1 MVLRYN
7 KQGELYQKARQKG
20 ACVPISSLSKLE
32 QHFIAL
38 SDKHAFYP
46 HERIQVIEVENI
58 QMLGKLA
65 ALKFILWVIKHP
77 TGVICMPTGKTA
89 QAFIA
94 ALQHVK
100 QHWHTQKVQDELA
113 QYGIVLA
120 KFPQTSGLRFV
131 QMDEFFLMYPGQKNS
146 FSSNIQRTYLQFFQ
160 IPAEQSLL
168 MDFSAMGFDLDE
180 KVRRLFVYDRPC
192 TLSEQEQDLQDEV
205 FSCVQKFCNSYEK
218 QIQAWGGIGFFL
230 GGIGPDG
237 HVAFNISGSEITS
250 TTRLLSLNYPS
261 AAAAAVSLG
270 GIEYARNKLVMTIGI
285 ATILHNPEVEIIII
299 ASGESKAEVVAK
311 AVQGPV
317 SSQSPCSYFQS
328 HKNST
333 FIVTRGAACML
344 YDRAYERMKVLIQNN
359 DQECIDQICIQMS
372 LDCKVPLLYLQQ
384 EHARDHIFGKL
395 LFKNF
400 NMHELCKKVHDR
412 LVGKLHNGMQCA
424 HEKRILHTAPHHDD
438 IMLSYYTYIQRML
451 HCTTNLFLFVTSGFN
466 SVTNRY
472 MLGILKG
479 IDALFI
485 AKYEDAIFKDSYESI
500 LQKFVQAFVE
510 KNVVQQKVVERIIMA
525 RTIKD
530 IYEAYSPHILEDIT
544 AWLWYGYF
552 PHVYPGKKDT
562 LQVQMLKGA
571 MRESEE
577 DRTWSISGISLS
589 HIVHLRSRFYT
600 GDYFT
605 PQPTIHADARPIAS
619 YLQAYKPDIITVA
632 LDPEGTGP
640 DTHYKVMQ
648 VVAEALR
655 MYTGNKETLQIWGY
669 RNVWHR
675 FMPHEATH
683 MIIIHEEEIEK
694 MEQVFLACF
703 STQKSASFP
712 AIHFDGPF
720 SELMRKQL
728 HEQFGMLQTL
738 LGNDHHLLQ
747 KGVGCIFLKAMNCN
761 EFLDRAQRLSM
772 GPL

>member
-1 MVLRYN
+1 M
-7 KQGELYQKARQKG
+7 
-20 ACVPISSLSKLE
+20 PFSSISRLD

-38 SDKHAFYP
+38 SDKNAFYP

-58 QMLGKLA
+58 QLLGKLA
-65 ALKFILWVIKHP
+65 ALKFIAWVIKNPH
-77 TGVICMPTGKTA
+77 GVISLPTGKTA

-94 ALQHVK
+94 ALHHLK
-100 QHWHTQKVQDELA
+100 QHWHTQKVQQELE
-113 QYGIVLA
+113 QYGIISL

-146 FSSNIQRTYLQFFQ
+146 FSSYIQSKYLQFFQ
-160 IPAEQSLL
+160 IPADQCLL
-168 MDFSAMGFDLDE
+168 MDFSEMGFNLDE
-180 KVRRLFVYDRPC
+180 KVRRLFVYDRPFKV
-192 TLSEQEQDLQDEV
+192 SEEDQDLQDQV
-205 FSCVQKFCNSYEK
+205 FSCVQKFCDMYEK

-237 HVAFNISGSEITS
+237 HVAFNIAGSEITS
-250 TTRLLSLNYPS
+250 TTRLVSLNYPS

-270 GIEYARNKLVMTIGI
+270 GIEYARNKLVITIGI
-285 ATILHNPEVEIIII
+285 ATILYNPEVEIIII

-311 AVQGPV
+311 AVQEQV
-317 SSQSPCSYFQS
+317 SKQSPCSYFQS
-328 HKNST
+328 HKHTT
-333 FIVTRGAACML
+333 FIVTHGAACML
-344 YDRAYERMKVLIQNN
+344 YDRAYERMKLAIEQN
-359 DQECIDQICIQMS
+359 DQECIDQICMQMS
-372 LDCKVPLLYLQQ
+372 LDYNVPLLYVQQ
-384 EHARDHIFGKL
+384 EHARNHKFGKL
-395 LFKNF
+395 LVNHFDI
-400 NMHELCKKVHDR
+400 HELSKKVYDR
-412 LVGKLHNGMQCA
+412 VVVKLQNGMQCA

-479 IDALFI
+479 IDAVFI
-485 AKYEDAIFKDSYESI
+485 TKYEDAIFKDSYESV
-500 LQKFVQAFVE
+500 LQKFVQAFAENNAVE
-510 KNVVQQKVVERIIMA
+510 KKIIERIIMA
-525 RTIKD
+525 RNIKD
-530 IYEAYSPHILEDIT
+530 IYEAYSPQVLEDTT

-577 DRTWSISGISLS
+577 DRTWSISGVSLS
-589 HIVHLRSRFYT
+589 RIVHLRSRFYT

-619 YLQAYKPDIITVA
+619 FFQAYLPDIITVA

-655 MYTGNKETLQIWGY
+655 MYTGDKERMQIWGY

-683 MIIIHEEEIEK
+683 MIIIKEEEIEK

-728 HEQFGMLQTL
+728 HEQYATLQTL
-738 LGNDHHLLQ
+738 LGKDHHLLQ
-747 KGVGCIFLKAMNCN
+747 KGVGCIFLKAMNCE
-761 EFLDRAQRLSM
+761 EFLHRAQRLSI
-772 GPL
+772 GPVQ

>member
-1 MVLRYN
+1 M
-7 KQGELYQKARQKG
+7 
-20 ACVPISSLSKLE
+20 PISSLGRLE
-32 QHFIAL
+32 QHFIGL
-38 SDKHAFYP
+38 SDKNASYS

-58 QMLGKLA
+58 QMLGKLS
-65 ALKFILWVIKHP
+65 ALKFISWVVKNP
-77 TGVICMPTGKTA
+77 NGVISLPTGKTA

-94 ALQHVK
+94 SLQYLK
-100 QHWHTQKVQDELA
+100 QHWHTQKVQQELA
-113 QYGIVLA
+113 DYEIISL

-146 FSSNIQRTYLQFFQ
+146 FSSYIQSKYLQFFQ
-160 IPAEQSLL
+160 IPAEQCLL
-168 MDFSAMGFDLDE
+168 MDFSEMGFQLDE
-180 KVRRLFVYDRPC
+180 KVRRLFVYDRPFK
-192 TLSEQEQDLQDEV
+192 LSEEEQDLQDQV
-205 FSCVQKFCNSYEK
+205 FACVQKFCDAYEK
-218 QIQAWGGIGFFL
+218 QIYAWGGIGFFL

-250 TTRLLSLNYPS
+250 TTRLVALNYPS

-299 ASGESKAEVVAK
+299 AAGESKAEVVAQ
-311 AVQGPV
+311 AVQGTV
-317 SSQSPCSYFQS
+317 SKQSPCSYFQS
-328 HKNST
+328 HKKTT
-333 FIVTRGAACML
+333 FIITQGAASVL
-344 YDRAYERMKVLIQNN
+344 YDRAYERMKVLIENN
-359 DQECIDQICIQMS
+359 DQECIDQICIRMS
-372 LDCKVPLLYLQQ
+372 LDYNVQLLYLQQ
-384 EHARDHIFGKL
+384 EHARTHKFGKL
-395 LFKNF
+395 LFENF
-400 NMHELCKKVHDR
+400 DIHELGKKVYDR
-412 LVGKLHNGMQCA
+412 VVEKLQNGMQCA

-500 LQKFVQAFVE
+500 LQKFVQAFAEKNAVE
-510 KNVVQQKVVERIIMA
+510 KKVVERIIMA
-525 RTIKD
+525 RNIKD
-530 IYEAYSPHILEDIT
+530 IYEAYSPHILEDMIQ
-544 AWLWYGYF
+544 WLWYGYF

-562 LQVQMLKGA
+562 IQVQMLKGA

-577 DRTWSISGISLS
+577 DRTWSISGVSLS
-589 HIVHLRSRFYT
+589 QIVHLRSRFYT

-675 FMPHEATH
+675 FMPHEVTH
-683 MIIIHEEEIEK
+683 MIIIKEEEIEK

-703 STQKSASFP
+703 STQKAASFP

-728 HEQFGMLQTL
+728 HEQYGMLQTL
-738 LGNDHHLLQ
+738 LGKDHYLLQ
-747 KGVGCIFLKAMNCN
+747 QGIGCIFLKAMNCD
-761 EFLDRAQRLSM
+761 EFLHRAKRLSI
-772 GPL
+772 GPVQ

>member
-1 MVLRYN
+1 M
-7 KQGELYQKARQKG
+7 
-20 ACVPISSLSKLE
+20 PISSVSLLD

-65 ALKFILWVIKHP
+65 ALKFIAWVIKNP
-77 TGVICMPTGKTA
+77 NGVICMPTGKTA

-94 ALQHVK
+94 ALQHLK
-100 QHWHTQKVQDELA
+100 QHWHTQNVQYELA
-113 QYGIVLA
+113 QYGIISE
-120 KFPQTSGLRFV
+120 KFPETSGLRFV

-146 FSSNIQRTYLQFFQ
+146 FSSYIKKNYLQFFQ
-160 IPAEQSLL
+160 IPAEQFLV
-168 MDFSAMGFDLDE
+168 MDFSEMGFSLDE
-180 KVRRLFVYDRPC
+180 KVRRLFVYDRPFR
-192 TLSEQEQDLQDEV
+192 LSEEEQDLQDQV
-205 FSCVQKFCNSYEK
+205 FSCVQKFCDFYEK
-218 QIQAWGGIGFFL
+218 QIQDWGGIGFFL

-237 HVAFNISGSEITS
+237 HVAFNIAGSDITS

-261 AAAAAVSLG
+261 SAAAAVSLG
-270 GIEYARNKLVMTIGI
+270 GIEYARNKLVITIGI
-285 ATILHNPEVEIIII
+285 ATILYNPEVEIVII
-299 ASGESKAEVVAK
+299 AAGESKADVVAK

-317 SSQSPCSYFQS
+317 SSQAPCSYFQA

-333 FIVTRGAACML
+333 FIVTQGAASAL
-344 YDRAYERMKVLIQNN
+344 YDRAYERMQKLLAQNN
-359 DQECIDQICIQMS
+359 QECIDQICIQMS
-372 LDCKVPLLYLQQ
+372 LDYNVPLLFLQQ
-384 EHARDHIFGKL
+384 EHAQNHKFGKL
-395 LFKNF
+395 LVQNF
-400 NMHELCKKVHDR
+400 NMHEL
-412 LVGKLHNGMQCA
+412 GKLVYERVVIKLQNGMQCA

-479 IDALFI
+479 IDSVFI
-485 AKYEDAIFKDSYESI
+485 AKYEQAIFQDSYESV
-500 LQKFVQAFVE
+500 LQKFVQAFEE
-510 KNVVQQKVVERIIMA
+510 KNAAEQKVVERIIMA
-525 RTIKD
+525 RNIKD
-530 IYEAYSPHILEDIT
+530 IYEAYSPQVLEDT
-544 AWLWYGYF
+544 TRWLWYGYF
-552 PHVYPGKKDT
+552 PHVYPGKKDADH
-562 LQVQMLKGA
+562 VQMLKGA

-577 DRTWSISGISLS
+577 DRTWSICGVPLS
-589 HIVHLRSRFYT
+589 RIVHLRSRFYT
-600 GDYFT
+600 GDYYT

-619 YLQAYKPDIITVA
+619 FLQAYMPDIITVA

-655 MYTGNKETLQIWGY
+655 MHTGNKQSLQIWGY

-683 MIIIHEEEIEK
+683 MIIINEDEIEN

-720 SELMRKQL
+720 SALMRKQL
-728 HEQFGMLQTL
+728 HEQYAVLQTL
-738 LGNDHHLLQ
+738 LGKDHHLLQ
-747 KGVGCIFLKAMNCN
+747 KGAGCIFLQAMNCD
-761 EFLDRAQRLSM
+761 EFLNRAKRLSM
-772 GPL
+772 GPVG

>member
-1 MVLRYN
+1 M
-7 KQGELYQKARQKG
+7 
-20 ACVPISSLSKLE
+20 PISSLSRLD
-32 QHFIAL
+32 QHFIEL
-38 SDKHAFYP
+38 SDKNAFYP

-65 ALKFILWVIKHP
+65 ALKFILWVIKNP
-77 TGVICMPTGKTA
+77 NGVICMPTGKTA

-94 ALQHVK
+94 ALHHLK
-100 QHWHTQKVQDELA
+100 QHWHTHNVQQELLE
-113 QYGIVLA
+113 YGITA
-120 KFPQTSGLRFV
+120 SNFPQTSGLRFV

-146 FSSNIQRTYLQFFQ
+146 FSSYIQSKYLQFFQ
-160 IPAEQSLL
+160 IPSDQVLL
-168 MDFSAMGFDLDE
+168 MDFSDMGFQLDE
-180 KVRRLFVYDRPC
+180 KVRRLFVYDRPFK
-192 TLSEQEQDLQDEV
+192 LSQEEHDLQDQV
-205 FSCVQKFCNSYEK
+205 FSCVQKFCESYEK

-237 HVAFNISGSEITS
+237 HVAFNIAGSEHTS
-250 TTRLLSLNYPS
+250 TTRLVSLNYPS
-261 AAAAAVSLG
+261 SAAAAVSLG
-270 GIEYARNKLVMTIGI
+270 GIEYARNKLVITIGI
-285 ATILHNPEVEIIII
+285 ATILYNPEVEIIII
-299 ASGESKAEVVAK
+299 ASGESKAEVVAQ

-317 SSQSPCSYFQS
+317 SKEAPCSYFQA
-328 HKNST
+328 HKNTT
-333 FIVTRGAACML
+333 FIITHGAARNL
-344 YDRAYERMKVLIQNN
+344 YDRAYERMKEAIQNN
-359 DQECIDQICIQMS
+359 DQECIDQICIHMS
-372 LDCKVPLLYLQQ
+372 LDYNVPLLYLQQ
-384 EHARDHIFGKL
+384 EHARTHKFGKL
-395 LFKNF
+395 LFETF
-400 NMHELCKKVHDR
+400 AISELGKKVYDR
-412 LVGKLHNGMQCA
+412 MIIKLQNGMQCA

-479 IDALFI
+479 IDRLFI
-485 AKYEDAIFKDSYESI
+485 AKHEDAIFKDSYESI
-500 LQKFVQAFVE
+500 LQKFVQAFAE
-510 KNVVQQKVVERIIMA
+510 KNAAQQKIIERIIMA
-525 RTIKD
+525 RNIKD
-530 IYEAYSPHILEDIT
+530 IYEAYSPQVLDEIVQ
-544 AWLWYGYF
+544 WLWYGYF

-562 LQVQMLKGA
+562 LHVQMLKGA

-577 DRTWSISGISLS
+577 DRTWSISGVPLS
-589 HIVHLRSRFYT
+589 RIVHLRSRFYT

-619 YLQAYKPDIITVA
+619 FLQAYMPDIITVA

-655 MYTGNKETLQIWGY
+655 MYQGNKETMQIWGY

-683 MIIIHEEEIEK
+683 MIIIKEEEIEN

-728 HEQFGMLQTL
+728 HEQYEMLQTL
-738 LGNDHHLLQ
+738 LGKDHHLLQ
-747 KGVGCIFLKAMNCN
+747 KGAGCIFLQAMNCD
-761 EFLDRAQRLSM
+761 EFLHRAKRLSI
-772 GPL
+772 GPVG